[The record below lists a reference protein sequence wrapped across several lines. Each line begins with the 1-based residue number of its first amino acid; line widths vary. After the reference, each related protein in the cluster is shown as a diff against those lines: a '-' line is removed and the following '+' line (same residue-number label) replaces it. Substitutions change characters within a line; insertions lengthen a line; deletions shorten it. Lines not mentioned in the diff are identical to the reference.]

1 MLNAKQLFGV
11 LIDTRILNSLTDLT
25 QVLPGLR
32 LYDAGRGV
40 HPGGGTCI
48 LGCF

>member
-25 QVLPGLR
+25 QVLPGL

-40 HPGGGTCI
+40 HPGGTSCI